1 MNERQGTDDIDVRL
15 AALPRPTLDA
25 ATDARIHAR
34 ARDTFAASSDRAAP
48 ATAGRWARLWS
59 RALEPA
65 AVAIAVVVY
74 LIWTTQALAAI
85 DWGRLTLS
93 SVDRTGSLAVPQTA
107 GGPQNE

>member
-1 MNERQGTDDIDVRL
+1 MSRREERDEIDARL
-15 AALPRPTLDA
+15 ATLPRPALA
-25 ATDARIHAR
+25 NGASARIHAR
-34 ARDTFAASSDRAAP
+34 ARGTFLASAGDAAP

-85 DWGRLTLS
+85 DWGRITLPS
-93 SVDRTGSLAVPQTA
+93 
-107 GGPQNE
+107 

>member
-1 MNERQGTDDIDVRL
+1 MNQREGTDDIHVRL

-25 ATDARIHAR
+25 ATNARIHAR
-34 ARDTFAASSDRAAP
+34 ARDTFASERAAP

-74 LIWTTQALAAI
+74 LVWTTQALAAI

-93 SVDRTGSLAVPQTA
+93 SVDRVGSVAVPQTA
-107 GGPQNE
+107 DGPQND